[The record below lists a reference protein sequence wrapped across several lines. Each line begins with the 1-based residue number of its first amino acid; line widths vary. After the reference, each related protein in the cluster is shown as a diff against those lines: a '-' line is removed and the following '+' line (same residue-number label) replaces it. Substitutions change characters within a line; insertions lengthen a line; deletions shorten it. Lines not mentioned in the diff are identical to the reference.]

1 MSSTALKNR
10 ASMTSLNQGSLPSPG
25 LESSV
30 IEIQFKISYIPRVL
44 SVKLSGFATFTVA
57 EPPPNQF

>member
-1 MSSTALKNR
+1 MTA
-10 ASMTSLNQGSLPSPG
+10 LNQGSLPSPG

-30 IEIQFKISYIPRVL
+30 IEIQFKISYIPPVL
-44 SVKLSGFATFTVA
+44 SVKLSGFAKFTVA